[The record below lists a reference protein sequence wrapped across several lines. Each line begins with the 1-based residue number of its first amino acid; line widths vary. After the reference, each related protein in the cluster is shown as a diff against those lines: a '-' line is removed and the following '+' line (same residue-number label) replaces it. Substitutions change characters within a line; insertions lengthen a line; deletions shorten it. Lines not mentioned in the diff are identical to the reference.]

1 VKASGKAFL
10 CLVVVMLVVM
20 ILFFMMSTF
29 KLQTTLTH
37 LVQSQLTVLAE
48 SVADP
53 LEGAIDLGLSLSEL
67 RNVESL
73 ITRAKD
79 NDVQIEAVDIFDLA
93 GQILFSTAPGRVSE
107 LVEPEVLE
115 VQIQTNERDWSLDGE
130 VTILSGVTLTDNIGQ
145 TIGGV
150 LFTYSKAGVF
160 LKVEK
165 LSESLLTNILVIV
178 VIFSGLAFF
187 VVRRSF
193 RDLDRYVDRIDEA
206 MKTFPGSVDNELET
220 AVASSGKAHADPDG
234 LETKLRA
241 VAFQLSRATDEINS
255 FDSTVIDQG
264 GESR

>member
-20 ILFFMMSTF
+20 TLFFMMSTF

-67 RNVESL
+67 RNTESL

-79 NDVQIEAVDIFDLA
+79 HDVQIEAVDIFDLA
-93 GQILFSTAPGRVSE
+93 GQILFSTVPDRVGE

-115 VQIQTNERDWSLDGE
+115 VQIQTDARDWSLDGD
-130 VTILSGVTLTDNIGQ
+130 VIILSGITLTDNIGQ

-160 LKVEK
+160 LKVAK
-165 LSESLLTNILVIV
+165 LSESLLTNIIVIV
-178 VIFSGLAFF
+178 VIFSGITFF

-193 RDLDRYVDRIDEA
+193 RDLDRYVGRIDEA
-206 MKTFPGSVDNELET
+206 MKTFPESADNEPKT
-220 AVASSGKAHADPDG
+220 AIASSGKAHADPDD
-234 LETKLRA
+234 LESKLRA
-241 VAFQLSRATDEINS
+241 VAIQLSRATDEINS
-255 FDSTVIDQG
+255 FDNALIEQG
-264 GESR
+264 REGR